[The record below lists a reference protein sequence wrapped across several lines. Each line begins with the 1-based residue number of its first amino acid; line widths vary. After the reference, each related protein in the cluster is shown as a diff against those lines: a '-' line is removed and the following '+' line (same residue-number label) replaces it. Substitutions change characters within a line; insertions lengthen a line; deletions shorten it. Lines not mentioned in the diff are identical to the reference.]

1 MHSIIPSMRAF
12 VLVFVGLGLL
22 FLTIAGGAFLYGT
35 WFRIQAEK
43 VDGAVVEVALRHYAD
58 GNAYCPVIRYS
69 VSGGHSYTHYSD
81 ICSGR
86 LPMNKASEC
95 SFTSTAPTPNAC
107 NLTTSS
113 PFGSFHCYLVSWG
126 RPSRV

>member
-1 MHSIIPSMRAF
+1 MRAF

-58 GNAYCPVIRYS
+58 GNAYCPVTRYS

-81 ICSGR
+81 ICSW
-86 LPMNKASEC
+86 PASYEQGQRVQLYVDRADPERVQLND
-95 SFTSTAPTPNAC
+95 FF
-107 NLTTSS
+107 